1 MGVDPLS
8 LALIGST
15 IFSGIQMSKKRP
27 SPKPMAAPA
36 EQKTVEESRKKR
48 RPRFRAAMDQ
58 LALGTPSL
66 GVAGNILS

>member
-1 MGVDPLS
+1 M
-8 LALIGST
+8 
-15 IFSGIQMSKKRP
+15 IFSGIQMSKKPP
-27 SPKPMAAPA
+27 SSPAPVGAPA
-36 EQKTVEESRKKR
+36 VEKKSTDGTQIKKK